1 MPLGGMRNSA
11 AGGRLREMSGTSRRM
26 PTPEE
31 WAAEQLENAPA
42 RSPEWAQRVARI
54 YGLDASSQED
64 AVTPGEWDAVRRAGA
79 SDARRSRA
87 GQGLPERVEDPAAV
101 AELAAMPR
109 DRPRPRDRTRHS
121 DRVTGRFRAGISLEN
136 ARIIATLLPEDPG
149 DPDRCGMCGYL
160 VEASGHTVTCG
171 QGNADRRQRR
181 RSP

>member
-1 MPLGGMRNSA
+1 
-11 AGGRLREMSGTSRRM
+11 MSGTSRRI

-31 WAAEQLENAPA
+31 WAVEQLENAPA

-64 AVTPGEWDAVRRAGA
+64 TVTAGEWDAVRRAGA

-101 AELAAMPR
+101 AELAAMLR
-109 DRPRPRDRTRHS
+109 DRPRPRDRTRHP
-121 DRVTGRFRAGISLEN
+121 DQVTGRFRAGISLDS
-136 ARIIATLLPEDPG
+136 ARIVASLLPEGPA

-160 VEASGHTVTCG
+160 VAASGHTVTCG
-171 QGNADRRQRR
+171 QGNADRRQPG